1 MSLRN
6 IVAETPFFF
15 LRDKAK
21 RAQDKLKAKRPGSKM
36 GFLRQRPDGTTSLTI
51 LTGEPGI
58 VPGTEKDRPV
68 SLGTLLGKV
77 NSTSSSLLI
86 EVSFLEATYSLLF
99 NTSHGIL
106 IGGILK
112 FLPNPFIQPGL

>member
-1 MSLRN
+1 MFCLD
-6 IVAETPFFF
+6 
-15 LRDKAK
+15 RDKAK

-36 GFLRQRPDGTTSLTI
+36 GFLRQRPDGTTSLSI

-77 NSTSSSLLI
+77 KTTCCSYMI
-86 EVSFLEATYSLLF
+86 KRVC
-99 NTSHGIL
+99 
-106 IGGILK
+106 
-112 FLPNPFIQPGL
+112 Q

>member
-1 MSLRN
+1 MFCLD
-6 IVAETPFFF
+6 
-15 LRDKAK
+15 RDKAK

-36 GFLRQRPDGTTSLTI
+36 GFLRQRPDGTTSLSI

-77 NSTSSSLLI
+77 KTTCCYYMI
-86 EVSFLEATYSLLF
+86 KRVC
-99 NTSHGIL
+99 
-106 IGGILK
+106 
-112 FLPNPFIQPGL
+112 Q

>member
-1 MSLRN
+1 M
-6 IVAETPFFF
+6 
-15 LRDKAK
+15 
-21 RAQDKLKAKRPGSKM
+21 KAKRPGSKM

-106 IGGILK
+106 TLI
-112 FLPNPFIQPGL
+112 